1 MWQRTVDPASGAAG
15 MKTEASRKKLA
26 EMAGEI
32 FELTMLS
39 TLARAR
45 ARSAEDRDEP
55 QITETEFL
63 TLDVL
68 SKHGPM
74 TVGEIQKT
82 IGVLPAQMSRV
93 IRALEGKSGGA
104 FVECS
109 INPND
114 RRRVDVCLTAAGT
127 AAHDDYRNAR
137 LAMTMQVLSGL
148 SPNDR
153 DEVIRILRTIR
164 GHIDKR
170 LQEN

>member
-1 MWQRTVDPASGAAG
+1 
-15 MKTEASRKKLA
+15 MKTEASRKKLE
-26 EMAGEI
+26 EMASEI

-45 ARSAEDRDEP
+45 ARTADHQAEA
-55 QITETEFL
+55 QLTETEFL

-68 SKHGPM
+68 AKHGPM

-104 FVECS
+104 FVDCS
-109 INPND
+109 INPDD
-114 RRRVDVCLTAAGT
+114 RRRVDVSLTAAGQT
-127 AAHDDYRNAR
+127 AHTAYRNAR
-137 LAMTMQVLSGL
+137 LAMTMQILSGL
-148 SPNDR
+148 SPDDR
-153 DEVIRILRTIR
+153 DEFIRILRTIR

-170 LQEN
+170 LQGS